1 MLEGPKDV
9 HKICTFQFSPL
20 TCSPATPEDQPS
32 AFFARF
38 TCRHFGASATS
49 NLKLFCLFGGSAA
62 LLKLSGREKSLMGV
76 YTGRSGAGEGA
87 ADRSL
92 CDPVLVPRVM
102 LA

>member
-1 MLEGPKDV
+1 MYIRYV
-9 HKICTFQFSPL
+9 HFKYSPL

-49 NLKLFCLFGGSAA
+49 NLKLFCLLGGSAA

-76 YTGRSGAGEGA
+76 YTGRSGA

-92 CDPVLVPRVM
+92 LSKSRRDPVLVPRVM